1 MRYKIIPTTQFKK
14 DIKHIEKRGY
24 NIDEIRRVI
33 TILANGEQ
41 LDKKYKDHILK
52 GKYVEYRECHIE
64 PDWLLIYKVDNE
76 QLILMLTRTGTH
88 NDLF

>member
-1 MRYKIIPTTQFKK
+1 MREYTGKGNRWY
-14 DIKHIEKRGY
+14 D
-24 NIDEIRRVI
+24 
-33 TILANGEQ
+33 
-41 LDKKYKDHILK
+41 KDHILK

-64 PDWLLIYKVDNE
+64 LDWLLIYKVDNE